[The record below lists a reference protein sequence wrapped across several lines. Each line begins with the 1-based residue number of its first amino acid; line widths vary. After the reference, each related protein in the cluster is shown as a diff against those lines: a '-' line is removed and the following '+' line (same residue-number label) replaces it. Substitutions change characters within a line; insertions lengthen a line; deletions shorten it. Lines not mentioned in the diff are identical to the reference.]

1 MGVEFRLVRAR
12 AKQIRNGRSDVEV
25 TIVDTDGELVVI
37 ANRIAFIVANEGFTT
52 VMESDAEGRKTSKF

>member
-1 MGVEFRLVRAR
+1 MGVEFRFVGAR

-52 VMESDAEGRKTSKF
+52 VMESGVEGRKTSKF